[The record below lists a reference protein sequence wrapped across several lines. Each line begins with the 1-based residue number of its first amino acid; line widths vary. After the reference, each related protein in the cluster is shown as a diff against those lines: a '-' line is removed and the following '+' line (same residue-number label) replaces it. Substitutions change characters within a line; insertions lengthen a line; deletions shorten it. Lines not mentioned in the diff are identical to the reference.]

1 MSAGELVAFIQ
12 GLLPS
17 LSCQK
22 MDITPDNSCCFCL
35 TLRSGTILIGAGNCL
50 LYLSMFSWY
59 LLSHGSLDTGGLQDS
74 LWVTSLDI
82 SIFSIFCVQVLVS
95 ISLVVGAVK
104 KIPSQTF
111 PWLCANVVSMMIAMF
126 CIGVTVLFGTTKLNM
141 NYNEYVT
148 SLAIMGVI
156 TGINLFCWIVV
167 FTFRKNLMMES
178 ESSRFP
184 SDLDSQC
191 PPMPNPSPPS
201 YYEIEGYQDCK
212 TPPCPEDAPPEYEAA
227 VAMLAQDK
235 CDQAVKGPVK
245 RKKSL
250 TSCEV

>member
-1 MSAGELVAFIQ
+1 
-12 GLLPS
+12 
-17 LSCQK
+17 
-22 MDITPDNSCCFCL
+22 
-35 TLRSGTILIGAGNCL
+35 
-50 LYLSMFSWY
+50 
-59 LLSHGSLDTGGLQDS
+59 
-74 LWVTSLDI
+74 
-82 SIFSIFCVQVLVS
+82 
-95 ISLVVGAVK
+95 
-104 KIPSQTF
+104 
-111 PWLCANVVSMMIAMF
+111 
-126 CIGVTVLFGTTKLNM
+126 M

-167 FTFRKNLMMES
+167 FTFRKNLMMEA
-178 ESSRFP
+178 ERSRFP

-201 YYEIEGYQDCK
+201 YYELEGYQDCK
-212 TPPCPEDAPPEYEAA
+212 PPPCPEDAPPEYEAA

-235 CDQAVKGPVK
+235 CDQAGKGPVK